1 MPSLKWG
8 CCLIVLLLLCA
19 CSTTTQISTDSQ
31 GKISSADSPD
41 KPLVKKTS
49 KNGKING
56 SSSSLARNADGKT
69 TEKAPGLGVGFSG
82 TDPSIKP
89 AEDCPPGTEPR
100 VPGTGQTVKTAGN
113 NGQENG
119 DSAIDEEVDEILDLL
134 RLAQAYRDK
143 GDLDNALKSLDK
155 AYGILLGEEEESTVI
170 VRQKDD
176 LRLMIARKILEIYTG
191 RRTATIGKASEI
203 PLIMNADVE
212 KEIRSFQTIERNF
225 FERSYERAGYYLPI
239 MKQQLRQAG
248 LPEELA
254 WLPLVESGF
263 QVHALSKARALGP
276 WQFIPSTGYKY
287 GLNRDLYIDER
298 MNVEKSTQAAI
309 AYLTDLHGLF
319 GDWLTSLAAYNCGEG
334 RVLKVISRQQIN
346 YLDHFWDLYQQLP
359 YETARYVPRFL
370 ATLHIVKNPK
380 KFGMN
385 LPEPYAKPIAYE
397 TVKTQKAM
405 KLFDIA
411 CQMGISTDTLVTL
424 NPELRHQITP
434 DRPYDLKI
442 PQGLGQQYA
451 LVADQIKESKPPAPP
466 ERERK
471 TKVAKYK
478 VKRGDSIAS
487 ISKKFGTS
495 PKAIL
500 SANGLKSESQV
511 TEGKTLRIPAKQ
523 REAPTQVASGKS
535 KKGKSKKK
543 AAAEPAVIKYTVKKG
558 ETLTQIAK
566 RHNTTTT
573 EIKKLNHL
581 SGGQLKSGQIL
592 KIKNPNAEAGG

>member
-1 MPSLKWG
+1 MPALRWG
-8 CCLIVLLLLCA
+8 CCLLILLFLCA
-19 CSTTTQISTDSQ
+19 CSTTAQIQTDSQ
-31 GKISSADSPD
+31 GKISSADRPD
-41 KPLVKKTS
+41 KPSAKKNS
-49 KNGKING
+49 KNGKTNG
-56 SSSSLARNADGKT
+56 SSPGAARGAEIK
-69 TEKAPGLGVGFSG
+69 PQGLGPGFSG
-82 TDPSIKP
+82 MDPSGKP
-89 AEDCPPGTEPR
+89 PEDCPPGTEPR
-100 VPGTGQTVKTAGN
+100 TLATGQTVKTPGS

-119 DSAIDEEVDEILDLL
+119 ESDIDEEVDEIVDLL

-143 GDLDNALKSLDK
+143 GDMDNALKSLDK
-155 AYGILLGEEEESTVI
+155 AYGILLGEEEDSSTVI
-170 VRQKDD
+170 RQKDD
-176 LRLMIARKILEIYTG
+176 LRLLIARKILDIYTG
-191 RRTATIGKASEI
+191 KRVSTIGKQSEI

-212 KEIRSFQTIERNF
+212 KEIRSFQTVERSF

-248 LPEELA
+248 IPEELA

-319 GDWLTSLAAYNCGEG
+319 GDWLTALAAYNCGEG
-334 RVLKVISRQQIN
+334 RVLKVISRQQID
-346 YLDHFWDLYQQLP
+346 YLDHFWDLYRQLP

-385 LPEPYAKPIAYE
+385 LPDPYAKPIAFE
-397 TVKTQKAM
+397 TVRTNRTM

-411 CQMGISTDTLVTL
+411 CQLGISTDTLVML

-442 PQGLGQQYA
+442 PQGMGQQFA

-471 TKVAKYK
+471 TKVVKYK
-478 VKRGDSIAS
+478 VKQGDTVAA
-487 ISKKFGTS
+487 ISKRFGVS
-495 PKAIL
+495 SKSLMA
-500 SANGLKSESQV
+500 ANGMKSEGQL
-511 TEGKTLRIPAKQ
+511 TTGKVLKIPVKTKEKGTA
-523 REAPTQVASGKS
+523 VASGK
-535 KKGKSKKK
+535 KGKSKK
-543 AAAEPAVIKYTVKKG
+543 AAAEPAVVKHTVKKG

-566 RHNTTTT
+566 RYGTTPGA
-573 EIKKLNHL
+573 IQKMNHL
-581 SGGQLKSGQIL
+581 QTSQLKSGQVL
-592 KIKNPNAEAGG
+592 KIRNPNAETGG

>member
-1 MPSLKWG
+1 MPAYRWG
-8 CCLIVLLLLCA
+8 CCLLILIFLCA
-19 CSTTTQISTDSQ
+19 CSTTAQIQTDPQ
-31 GKISSADSPD
+31 GKISSADR
-41 KPLVKKTS
+41 PLAKKNT
-49 KNGKING
+49 KNGKTNG
-56 SSSSLARNADGKT
+56 LSTSNTRG
-69 TEKAPGLGVGFSG
+69 TETKPQGLGPGFSG
-82 TDPSIKP
+82 VDPSVRP

-100 VPGTGQTVKTAGN
+100 TVATGQTVRPAGN
-113 NGQENG
+113 NGSDSG
-119 DSAIDEEVDEILDLL
+119 DSEIEEEVDEIVELL

-143 GDLDNALKSLDK
+143 GDMDNALKSLDK
-155 AYGILLGEEEESTVI
+155 AYGILLGEEEDSSTVI
-170 VRQKDD
+170 RQKDD
-176 LRLMIARKILEIYTG
+176 LRLLIARKILDIYTG
-191 RRTATIGKASEI
+191 KRVSTIGRQSEI

-212 KEIRSFQTIERNF
+212 KEIRSFQTVERNF

-248 LPEELA
+248 IPEELA

-319 GDWLTSLAAYNCGEG
+319 GDWLTALAAYNCGEG
-334 RVLKVISRQQIN
+334 RVLKVISRQQID
-346 YLDHFWDLYQQLP
+346 YLDHFWDLYRQLP

-385 LPEPYAKPIAYE
+385 LPEPYAKPIAFE
-397 TVKTQKAM
+397 TVKTTKSM

-411 CQMGISTDTLVTL
+411 CQMGISTDTLVML

-471 TKVAKYK
+471 TKVVKYK
-478 VKRGDSIAS
+478 VKQGDTVAS
-487 ISKKFGTS
+487 ISKKFGVS
-495 PKAIL
+495 SKSLMA
-500 SANGLKSESQV
+500 ANGMKSESQL
-511 TEGKTLRIPAKQ
+511 TTGKVLKVPVKTKEKSTA
-523 REAPTQVASGKS
+523 VASG
-535 KKGKSKKK
+535 KKGKSKK
-543 AAAEPAVIKYTVKKG
+543 AAEPAVVKYTVKKG

-566 RHNTTTT
+566 RYGTTPGEIQKMNQLQTT
-573 EIKKLNHL
+573 
-581 SGGQLKSGQIL
+581 QLKSGQVL
-592 KIKNPNAEAGG
+592 KIRNPNAQAGG

>member
-1 MPSLKWG
+1 MKPMPAFKWG
-8 CCLIVLLLLCA
+8 CCLLVLFFICA
-19 CSTTTQISTDSQ
+19 CSTTAQIQTDPQ
-31 GKISSADSPD
+31 GKISQADR
-41 KPLVKKTS
+41 PLARKNA
-49 KNGKING
+49 KNGK
-56 SSSSLARNADGKT
+56 ADGAQT
-69 TEKAPGLGVGFSG
+69 SQPCETETKPQGLGPGFSG
-82 TDPSIKP
+82 MDPSVRPP
-89 AEDCPPGTEPR
+89 ADCPPGTEP
-100 VPGTGQTVKTAGN
+100 GTLAAGQTVRPAGT
-113 NGQENG
+113 NGPENG
-119 DSAIDEEVDEILDLL
+119 DPDIDEEIDEIVELL

-143 GDLDNALKSLDK
+143 GDMDNALKSLDK
-155 AYGILLGEEEESTVI
+155 AYGILLGEEESNSTVI
-170 VRQKDD
+170 RQKDD
-176 LRLMIARKILEIYTG
+176 LRLLIARKILDIYTG
-191 RRTATIGKASEI
+191 KRVSTIGRQSEI

-212 KEIRSFQTIERNF
+212 KEIRSFQTVERNF

-248 LPEELA
+248 IPEELA

-319 GDWLTSLAAYNCGEG
+319 GDWLTALAAYNCGEG
-334 RVLKVISRQQIN
+334 RVLKVISRQQID
-346 YLDHFWDLYQQLP
+346 YLDHFWDLYRQLP

-385 LPEPYAKPIAYE
+385 LPDPYAKPIAFE
-397 TVKTQKAM
+397 TVRTIRTM

-411 CQMGISTDTLVTL
+411 CQMGISTDTLVML

-434 DRPYDLKI
+434 DRPYELKI

-451 LVADQIKESKPPAPP
+451 LVADQIRESKPPAPP

-471 TKVAKYK
+471 TKIVKYK
-478 VKRGDSIAS
+478 VKQGDTVAS
-487 ISKKFGTS
+487 ISKKFGLS
-495 PKAIL
+495 SRSL
-500 SANGLKSESQV
+500 MSANGMKSEGPL
-511 TEGKTLRIPAKQ
+511 TTGRILKIPVKSKDRGTA
-523 REAPTQVASGKS
+523 VAAG
-535 KKGKSKKK
+535 KKGKSKK
-543 AAAEPAVIKYTVKKG
+543 AAAAAVVRHTVKKG

-566 RHNTTTT
+566 RYGMTPA
-573 EIKKLNHL
+573 EIQRMNELQ
-581 SGGQLKSGQIL
+581 STQLKSGQVL
-592 KIKNPNAEAGG
+592 KIRSPHAEAGG

>member
-1 MPSLKWG
+1 MPALRWG
-8 CCLIVLLLLCA
+8 CCLLILLFLCA
-19 CSTTTQISTDSQ
+19 CSTTAQIQTDSQ
-31 GKISSADSPD
+31 GKISSADRPD
-41 KPLVKKTS
+41 KPSAKKNS
-49 KNGKING
+49 KNGKTNG
-56 SSSSLARNADGKT
+56 SSPGAARGAEIK
-69 TEKAPGLGVGFSG
+69 PQGLGPGFSG
-82 TDPSIKP
+82 MDPSGKP
-89 AEDCPPGTEPR
+89 PEDCPPGTEPR
-100 VPGTGQTVKTAGN
+100 TLATGQTVKTPGS

-119 DSAIDEEVDEILDLL
+119 ESDIDEEVDEIVDLL

-143 GDLDNALKSLDK
+143 GDMDNALKSLDK
-155 AYGILLGEEEESTVI
+155 AYGILLGEEEDSSTVI
-170 VRQKDD
+170 RQKDD
-176 LRLMIARKILEIYTG
+176 LRLLIARKILDIYTG
-191 RRTATIGKASEI
+191 KRVSTIGKQSEI

-212 KEIRSFQTIERNF
+212 KEIRSFQTVERSF

-248 LPEELA
+248 IPEELA

-319 GDWLTSLAAYNCGEG
+319 GDWLTALAAYNCGEG
-334 RVLKVISRQQIN
+334 RVLKVISRQQID
-346 YLDHFWDLYQQLP
+346 YLDHFWDLYRQLP

-385 LPEPYAKPIAYE
+385 LPDPYAKPIAFE
-397 TVKTQKAM
+397 TVRTNRTM

-411 CQMGISTDTLVTL
+411 CQLGISTDTLVML

-442 PQGLGQQYA
+442 PQGMGQQYA

-471 TKVAKYK
+471 TKVVKYK
-478 VKRGDSIAS
+478 VKQGDTVAT
-487 ISKKFGTS
+487 ISKRFGVS
-495 PKAIL
+495 SKAL
-500 SANGLKSESQV
+500 MTANGMKSEGQL
-511 TEGKTLRIPAKQ
+511 TTGKVLKIPVKTKEKGTA
-523 REAPTQVASGKS
+523 VASGK
-535 KKGKSKKK
+535 KGKSKK
-543 AAAEPAVIKYTVKKG
+543 AAAEPAVIKHTVKKG

-566 RHNTTTT
+566 RYGTTPGA
-573 EIKKLNHL
+573 IQKMNHL
-581 SGGQLKSGQIL
+581 QTSQLKSGQVL
-592 KIKNPNAEAGG
+592 KIRNPNTETGG

>member
-1 MPSLKWG
+1 MPSLKWVS
-8 CCLIVLLLLCA
+8 CLIVFLLLCA
-19 CSTTTQISTDSQ
+19 CSTASQISADPQ

-41 KPLVKKTS
+41 RQLAKYS
-49 KNGKING
+49 KNGRING
-56 SSSSLARNADGKT
+56 SSSSLSRNANGKI
-69 TEKAPGLGVGFSG
+69 TEKAPGLGMGFSG
-82 TDPSIKP
+82 TDPSMKP

-100 VPGTGQTVKTAGN
+100 VSGAGQTVKVAGN

-119 DSAIDEEVDEILDLL
+119 DSAIEEEVDEIVDLL

-143 GDLDNALKSLDK
+143 GDLDNALKYLDK
-155 AYGILLGEEEESTVI
+155 AYSILLGEEDENSVI
-170 VRQKDD
+170 ARQKDD

-212 KEIRSFQTIERNF
+212 KEIRSFQTVERNF
-225 FERSYERAGYYLPI
+225 FERSCERAVYYLPI
-239 MKQQLRQAG
+239 MTQQLRQAG

-319 GDWLTSLAAYNCGEG
+319 GDWLTALAAYNCGEG

-380 KFGMN
+380 KFGIN

-397 TVKTQKAM
+397 TVKTQKSM

-411 CQMGISTDTLVTL
+411 CQMGISADTLVML

-451 LVADQIKESKPPAPP
+451 QVADQIKESKPPAPP

-471 TKVAKYK
+471 TKVVKYK
-478 VKRGDSIAS
+478 VKHGDSLAS
-487 ISKKFGTS
+487 ISKKFGVSSKTL
-495 PKAIL
+495 L
-500 SANGLKSESQV
+500 SANGLKSERQV
-511 TEGKTLRIPAKQ
+511 ITGKVLKIPVKT
-523 REAPTQVASGKS
+523 REKGSAVASGK
-535 KKGKSKKK
+535 KGKSRKT
-543 AAAEPAVIKYTVKKG
+543 AAAEPVVIKHTVKKG

-566 RHNTTTT
+566 RYNTSTA
-573 EIKKLNHL
+573 EIRKMNSL
-581 SGGQLKSGQIL
+581 SGNQIKSGQVL
-592 KIKNPNAEAGG
+592 KVKNPSAETGG

>member
-8 CCLIVLLLLCA
+8 FCLIALIFLCA
-19 CSTTTQISTDSQ
+19 CSTTAQVSTDPQ
-31 GKISSADSPD
+31 GKIAPADRPD
-41 KPLVKKTS
+41 KQLAAKNS

-56 SSSSLARNADGKT
+56 SSSSLARNGNGKT
-69 TEKAPGLGVGFSG
+69 TMKNPGLGVGFSG
-82 TDPSIKP
+82 TDPSGKP
-89 AEDCPPGTEPR
+89 PEDYPPGKDPR
-100 VPGTGQTVKTAGN
+100 VTGTGQTVKAAGN
-113 NGQENG
+113 NGQDNG
-119 DSAIDEEVDEILDLL
+119 DSLIDDEVDEIVELL

-143 GDLDNALKSLDK
+143 GDVDNAIKALDK
-155 AYGILLGEEEESTVI
+155 AYEILLAEEEESSAV

-176 LRLMIARKILEIYTG
+176 MRLLIARKILDIYTG
-191 RRTATIGKASEI
+191 KRAATIGKQSEI

-212 KEIRSFQTIERNF
+212 KEIRSFQTVERNF

-287 GLNRDLYIDER
+287 GLNRDSFIDER

-319 GDWLTSLAAYNCGEG
+319 GDWLTALAAYNCGEG

-346 YLDHFWDLYQQLP
+346 YLDHFWDLYSQLP
-359 YETARYVPRFL
+359 NETARYVPRFL

-397 TVKTQKAM
+397 TVKTHKSM

-411 CQMGISTDTLVTL
+411 CQMGISTDTLVML

-451 LVADQIKESKPPAPP
+451 LVADQIKESRPPAPP

-471 TKVAKYK
+471 TKVVKYK
-478 VKRGDSIAS
+478 VKRGDSAAS

-495 PKAIL
+495 SKSLLA
-500 SANGLKSESQV
+500 ANGLKSERQV
-511 TEGKTLRIPAKQ
+511 TEGKILKIPAKQ
-523 REAPTQVASGKS
+523 PEKGTQVASGK
-535 KKGKSKKK
+535 KGKSKKP

-566 RHNTTTT
+566 RYNTSTA
-573 EIKKLNHL
+573 EIRKMNSL
-581 SGGQLKSGQIL
+581 SGTQLKSGQVL
-592 KIKNPNAEAGG
+592 KIKNPNAETGG

>member
-1 MPSLKWG
+1 MDPSW
-8 CCLIVLLLLCA
+8 
-19 CSTTTQISTDSQ
+19 
-31 GKISSADSPD
+31 
-41 KPLVKKTS
+41 
-49 KNGKING
+49 
-56 SSSSLARNADGKT
+56 
-69 TEKAPGLGVGFSG
+69 KAP
-82 TDPSIKP
+82 
-89 AEDCPPGTEPR
+89 EDRPTGTEPR
-100 VPGTGQTVKTAGN
+100 VLATGQPVKPNGN
-113 NGQENG
+113 NGQDNG
-119 DSAIDEEVDEILDLL
+119 DSAIEEEVDEIVELL

-143 GDLDNALKSLDK
+143 GDMDNAIKALDK
-155 AYGILLGEEEESTVI
+155 AYEILLAEEEESSTV

-176 LRLMIARKILEIYTG
+176 MRLLIARKILDIYTG
-191 RRTATIGKASEI
+191 KRASTIGKQSEI

-225 FERSYERAGYYLPI
+225 FERSYERSGYYLPL

-287 GLNRDLYIDER
+287 GLNRDSFIDER

-319 GDWLTSLAAYNCGEG
+319 GDWLTALAAYNCGEG

-346 YLDHFWDLYQQLP
+346 YLDHFWDLYSQLP
-359 YETARYVPRFL
+359 NETARYVPRFL

-385 LPEPYAKPIAYE
+385 LPDPYAKPIAYE
-397 TVKTQKAM
+397 TVKTNKSM

-411 CQMGISTDTLVTL
+411 CQMGISTDTLVML

-451 LVADQIKESKPPAPP
+451 LVAD
-466 ERERK
+466 
-471 TKVAKYK
+471 
-478 VKRGDSIAS
+478 
-487 ISKKFGTS
+487 
-495 PKAIL
+495 
-500 SANGLKSESQV
+500 
-511 TEGKTLRIPAKQ
+511 
-523 REAPTQVASGKS
+523 
-535 KKGKSKKK
+535 
-543 AAAEPAVIKYTVKKG
+543 
-558 ETLTQIAK
+558 
-566 RHNTTTT
+566 
-573 EIKKLNHL
+573 
-581 SGGQLKSGQIL
+581 
-592 KIKNPNAEAGG
+592 

>member
-1 MPSLKWG
+1 MPALRWG
-8 CCLIVLLLLCA
+8 CCLLILLFLCA
-19 CSTTTQISTDSQ
+19 CSTTAQIQTDPQ
-31 GKISSADSPD
+31 GKISSADRAD
-41 KPLVKKTS
+41 KPSAKKNAR
-49 KNGKING
+49 NGKTNG
-56 SSSSLARNADGKT
+56 SSPAPARGAEVK
-69 TEKAPGLGVGFSG
+69 PQGLGPGFSG
-82 TDPSIKP
+82 VDPSAKP
-89 AEDCPPGTEPR
+89 PEDCPPGTEPR
-100 VPGTGQTVKTAGN
+100 ALATGQTVRANGN
-113 NGQENG
+113 NGLENG
-119 DSAIDEEVDEILDLL
+119 DAEIDEDVDEIVDLL

-143 GDLDNALKSLDK
+143 GDMDNALKSLDK
-155 AYGILLGEEEESTVI
+155 AYGILLGEEEENSTV

-176 LRLMIARKILEIYTG
+176 LRLLIARKILDIYTG
-191 RRTATIGKASEI
+191 KRLSTIGKQSEI

-212 KEIRSFQTIERNF
+212 KEIRSFQTVERSF

-248 LPEELA
+248 IPEELA

-319 GDWLTSLAAYNCGEG
+319 GDWLTALAAYNCGEG
-334 RVLKVISRQQIN
+334 RVLKVISRQQID
-346 YLDHFWDLYQQLP
+346 YLDHFWDLYRQLP

-385 LPEPYAKPIAYE
+385 LPEPYAKPIAFE
-397 TVKTQKAM
+397 TVKTKRTM

-411 CQMGISTDTLVTL
+411 CQLGISTDTLVML

-442 PQGLGQQYA
+442 PQGMGQQYA

-471 TKVAKYK
+471 TKVVKYK
-478 VKRGDSIAS
+478 VKQGDTVAT
-487 ISKKFGTS
+487 ISKRFGVS
-495 PKAIL
+495 SKSLMA
-500 SANGLKSESQV
+500 ANGMKSEGQL
-511 TEGKTLRIPAKQ
+511 TTGKVLKIPVKTKEKGSA
-523 REAPTQVASGKS
+523 VASGK
-535 KKGKSKKK
+535 KGKSKK
-543 AAAEPAVIKYTVKKG
+543 AAAEPAVVRHTVKKG

-566 RHNTTTT
+566 RYGTTPAA
-573 EIKKLNHL
+573 IQKMNHL
-581 SGGQLKSGQIL
+581 QTSQLKSGQVL
-592 KIKNPNAEAGG
+592 KIRNPGAEAGG

>member
-1 MPSLKWG
+1 MPSFKWG
-8 CCLIVLLLLCA
+8 FCLIALLFLCA

-31 GKISSADSPD
+31 GKIASADRSD
-41 KPLVKKTS
+41 KQLANKNS

-56 SSSSLARNADGKT
+56 SSSSLARNSDGKT

-82 TDPSIKP
+82 TDPSLKP
-89 AEDCPPGTEPR
+89 AEDCPPGTDPR
-100 VPGTGQTVKTAGN
+100 LPGTGQTAKAAGN
-113 NGQENG
+113 NGQDNG
-119 DSAIDEEVDEILDLL
+119 DSLIEEEVDEIVELL

-155 AYGILLGEEEESTVI
+155 AYGILLAEEDESTVI

-191 RRTATIGKASEI
+191 KRTTTIGKASEI

-212 KEIRSFQTIERNF
+212 KEIRSFQTVERNF
-225 FERSYERAGYYLPI
+225 FERSYERSGYYLPL
-239 MKQQLRQAG
+239 MKQQLKQAG

-287 GLNRDLYIDER
+287 GLNRDLFIDER

-319 GDWLTSLAAYNCGEG
+319 GDWLTALAAYNCGEG

-346 YLDHFWDLYQQLP
+346 YLDHFWDLYSQLP
-359 YETARYVPRFL
+359 NETARYVPRFL

-385 LPEPYAKPIAYE
+385 LPDSYAKPIAYE
-397 TVKTQKAM
+397 TVKTHKAM

-411 CQMGISTDTLVTL
+411 CQIGISTDTLVML

-442 PQGLGQQYA
+442 PQGLGTQYA
-451 LVADQIKESKPPAPP
+451 LVADQIKESRPPAPP

-471 TKVAKYK
+471 TKVVKYK
-478 VKRGDSIAS
+478 VKKGDTVAS
-487 ISKKFGTS
+487 ISKKYGTS
-495 PKAIL
+495 SKSLL
-500 SANGLKSESQV
+500 SANGLKSENQV
-511 TEGKTLRIPAKQ
+511 TEGKILKIPVKQ
-523 REAPTQVASGKS
+523 REKTTQVASGK
-535 KKGKSKKK
+535 KGKSKKS

-566 RHNTTTT
+566 RYNTSTA
-573 EIKKLNHL
+573 EIRKMNSL
-581 SGGQLKSGQIL
+581 SGTQLRSGQVL
-592 KIKNPNAEAGG
+592 KIKNPNAETGG